1 MENSSLLHKK
11 QEDGINQIMLRSR
24 RICELPEMEHYR
36 DYLIDIEGNVYS
48 EKNNRLRRLKPGWT
62 KRRDWLLKVTLQGIN
77 GKSRG
82 FYIHRLVALAF
93 IPTDDLNKGVT
104 HINNNVQDN
113 RVENLEWDN
122 AERRLKKKLK
132 YEGFIMNEELSDK
145 INKVHLASLQK
156 GLPVK
161 NKNEFIEMIFDKA
174 LEDYCNQYG
183 LKRLLMN

>member
-1 MENSSLLHKK
+1 
-11 QEDGINQIMLRSR
+11 MLSR
-24 RICELPEMEHYR
+24 YCRICELPGFENYP

-48 EKNNRLRRLKPGWT
+48 EKHSKLKRIKPGWT
-62 KRRDWLLKVTLQGIN
+62 KKRDWLLSVKLFNNQG
-77 GKSRG
+77 KRKA

-93 IPTDDLNKGVT
+93 IPTDNYDLSVT
-104 HINNNVQDN
+104 HINGNVQDN

-132 YEGFIMNEELSDK
+132 YEGFIMTEELSDK

-161 NKNEFIEMIFDKA
+161 SKNEFIEFIFDKA
-174 LEDYCNQYG
+174 LGDYCNQYG
-183 LKRLLMN
+183 LKRLLI